1 MRHRVCVQVCQI
13 WPNIWVCP
21 QKHRK
26 TVKATFQFYKE
37 KYKSKCFT
45 IPLTSHSSCLSS
57 VLSQW
62 AEFMK
67 IGRDVPDS
75 ELDAVI
81 DSLKANECCTLI
93 YTSGTTGN
101 PKGVMLSHDNV
112 SIKNGLRMFLM
123 CLRLLMSLFCP
134 DHMDGQCSRRH
145 DPTEDGRGGGGEL
158 SAPESRGGPD
168 EWHVGLHEVR
178 CHDQFCRAGCP

>member
-1 MRHRVCVQVCQI
+1 MIFTQNTGVKQGSYRIYASQGVCSGLSNLAKYLSMASETQKNSES
-13 WPNIWVCP
+13 NISVIS
-21 QKHRK
+21 
-26 TVKATFQFYKE
+26 E

-45 IPLTSHSSCLSS
+45 IPLTSHSSCLSL

-67 IGRDVPDS
+67 MGRDVPDS

-112 SIKNGLRMFLM
+112 SIKN
-123 CLRLLMSLFCP
+123 RL
-134 DHMDGQCSRRH
+134 CS
-145 DPTEDGRGGGGEL
+145 EC
-158 SAPESRGGPD
+158 SSC
-168 EWHVGLHEVR
+168 V
-178 CHDQFCRAGCP
+178 